1 MPEWLSG
8 RLKGLGN
15 ACPPQSLKAS
25 IHNSV
30 LPGILNL
37 GPFFLQGLT
46 GKNIPSTADL
56 QPPLGGEE
64 HPLVR

>member
-56 QPPLGGEE
+56 PPPLGGEE